1 MEQNTEPTVEK
12 RKAGRPKGTTG
23 IPINRTKHTREKGP
37 KRPSRGGYRPNAGRK
52 PGTKQQITIEGL
64 LTTLKEQSN
73 GENYEELLVQDF
85 MKSRVAGD
93 THLTMKYHNLI
104 LNKVMNTL
112 AKVEV
117 TDSQD
122 AVEMKKL
129 AFAEALAKL
138 TGIKEDK

>member
-1 MEQNTEPTVEK
+1 MEKNIEEPIK
-12 RKAGRPKGTTG
+12 RGRGRPVGV
-23 IPINRTKHTREKGP
+23 KGP
-37 KRPSRGGYRPNAGRK
+37 KRPSRGGARPNAGRK
-52 PGTKQQITIEGL
+52 KGSTNELTISSL
-64 LTTLKEQSN
+64 LSTLKEKSN
-73 GENYEELLVQDF
+73 GKGYESMLVEDF
-85 MKSRVAGD
+85 MQARNNND
-93 THLTMKYHNLI
+93 TQLTIKYHNLI

-122 AVEMKKL
+122 VVEAKKL